1 MVKTMTIDDLL
12 VKFKSLEKIDHN
24 SEDEYLKQLLKMS
37 YERIKNQCGVFELE
51 NLIGQELILIR
62 ARYAYQD
69 LLEHVNDNYRP
80 EIIDFSLSLME
91 VSEDEESV

>member
-1 MVKTMTIDDLL
+1 MTIDDLL

-51 NLIGQELILIR
+51 NLIGQELI
-62 ARYAYQD
+62 
-69 LLEHVNDNYRP
+69 
-80 EIIDFSLSLME
+80 
-91 VSEDEESV
+91 

>member
-37 YERIKNQCGVFELE
+37 YERIKNQCGVFELR
-51 NLIGQELILIR
+51 I
-62 ARYAYQD
+62 
-69 LLEHVNDNYRP
+69 
-80 EIIDFSLSLME
+80 
-91 VSEDEESV
+91 